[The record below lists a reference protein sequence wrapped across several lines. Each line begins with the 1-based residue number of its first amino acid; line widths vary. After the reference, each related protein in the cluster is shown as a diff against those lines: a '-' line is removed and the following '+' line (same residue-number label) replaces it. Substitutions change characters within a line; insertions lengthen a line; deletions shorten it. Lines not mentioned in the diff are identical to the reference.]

1 MNHLNSPNQK
11 HFSSKHN
18 KKRLSQ
24 DQVKHLESSFDSNK
38 RLELE
43 LKLRLSREL
52 GIPPR
57 QIAIWYQ
64 NKRARWKNQS
74 LELDYSTLQ
83 IRLENTLAEKKQL
96 EREVERLQA
105 ELHKVQQDQAQQPP
119 AVSSISSTC
128 CDEGG
133 SSSLHDDVNNCSW
146 VNDHELYA
154 YYFMGANGS
163 NCA

>member
-11 HFSSKHN
+11 HFSSKNN
-18 KKRLSQ
+18 KKRLNQ
-24 DQVKHLESSFDSNK
+24 DQVKHLELSFDSNK
-38 RLELE
+38 RLEPE

-96 EREVERLQA
+96 EREVERLQV
-105 ELHKVQQDQAQQPP
+105 ELRKVQQDQAQQPP
-119 AVSSISSTC
+119 TVSSISSTC

-133 SSSLHDDVNNCSW
+133 SSSLQDDVNNCW
-146 VNDHELYA
+146 VNDHDLYA